1 MTNQSFLA
9 TGANTLISQAI
20 ATPVSSRL
28 QRFFGVSKLKIDPML
43 TGLEGTPQARLT
55 IEQQIS
61 PNITLTYVTNLTET
75 QQQIVRLEW
84 DFSRQWSVVAVRD
97 ANGIFGIDFN
107 YKKRFK

>member
-1 MTNQSFLA
+1 
-9 TGANTLISQAI
+9 
-20 ATPVSSRL
+20 
-28 QRFFGVSKLKIDPML
+28 